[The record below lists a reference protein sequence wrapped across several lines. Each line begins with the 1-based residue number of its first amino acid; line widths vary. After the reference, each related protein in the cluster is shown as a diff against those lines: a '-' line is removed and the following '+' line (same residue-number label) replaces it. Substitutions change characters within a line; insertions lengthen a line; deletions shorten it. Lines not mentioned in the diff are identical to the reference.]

1 MAVHV
6 EADPAT
12 GQTVLVFALAVD
24 IHDGPVSVVG
34 SFNHWTPGEHVLQEH
49 LDGTRSVRATIDPDT
64 DAGIYFR
71 YLGSGGVWFDD
82 PDSDTIE
89 VGSITTVPAQ
99 STSIDPVASPVKPPT
114 TSPSPRAK

>member
-12 GQTVLVFALAVD
+12 GQTVLVFALAAD

-49 LDGTRSVRATIDPDT
+49 PDGTRSARVTIDPDT
-64 DAGIYFR
+64 DADIHFR

-89 VGSITTVPAQ
+89 FGSITGGPAQ
-99 STSIDPVASPVKPPT
+99 STSIDPVTTPVKPPST
-114 TSPSPRAK
+114 PPSPRAG